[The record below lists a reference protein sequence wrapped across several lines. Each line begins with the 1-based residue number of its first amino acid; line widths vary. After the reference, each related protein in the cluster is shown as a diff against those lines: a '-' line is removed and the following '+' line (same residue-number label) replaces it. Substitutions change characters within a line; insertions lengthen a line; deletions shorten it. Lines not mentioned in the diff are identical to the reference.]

1 MEETQDLQGFRKP
14 CPRRFRV
21 IIVRIISGWENL
33 TGIFTDRTKLT
44 QRIEDLIGSILKS
57 IWSYFYTLF
66 SGGSRWVERRVEFM
80 ILEFIGRVLLNV
92 LKAMVWMAL
101 LMFRCV
107 LGLAKL
113 TLLVFGLVARV
124 FLVLARAA
132 VD

>member
-1 MEETQDLQGFRKP
+1 M
-14 CPRRFRV
+14 
-21 IIVRIISGWENL
+21 
-33 TGIFTDRTKLT
+33 
-44 QRIEDLIGSILKS
+44 
-57 IWSYFYTLF
+57 
-66 SGGSRWVERRVEFM
+66 ERRVEFM
-80 ILEFIGRVLLNV
+80 ILEFVGRVLLNV

-113 TLLVFGLVARV
+113 TLLVVGLVARV

>member
-1 MEETQDLQGFRKP
+1 M
-14 CPRRFRV
+14 
-21 IIVRIISGWENL
+21 
-33 TGIFTDRTKLT
+33 T

-57 IWSYFYTLF
+57 IWSYFLYPF

-80 ILEFIGRVLLNV
+80 ILEFAGRVLLNV

-101 LMFRCV
+101 LMIRCV
-107 LGLAKL
+107 LELAKL

-124 FLVLARAA
+124 FLVFARAV

>member
-14 CPRRFRV
+14 GPRRFRV
-21 IIVRIISGWENL
+21 KIVRISSGRENL
-33 TGIFTDRTKLT
+33 TGIFADRTKLT

-57 IWSYFYTLF
+57 IWSYFLYPF

-80 ILEFIGRVLLNV
+80 ILEFVGRVLLNV

-101 LMFRCV
+101 LMLRCV

-124 FLVLARAA
+124 FLVFAKA
-132 VD
+132 VVD

>member
-1 MEETQDLQGFRKP
+1 MK
-14 CPRRFRV
+14 
-21 IIVRIISGWENL
+21 IIRIGSGRENL

-80 ILEFIGRVLLNV
+80 ILEFAGRVLLNV

-101 LMFRCV
+101 LMIRCV
-107 LGLAKL
+107 LELAKL

-124 FLVLARAA
+124 FLVFARAV

>member
-1 MEETQDLQGFRKP
+1 MKYRYFPAAVLAAG
-14 CPRRFRV
+14 
-21 IIVRIISGWENL
+21 L
-33 TGIFTDRTKLT
+33 L
-44 QRIEDLIGSILKS
+44 
-57 IWSYFYTLF
+57 FYTLF

-80 ILEFIGRVLLNV
+80 ILEFVGRVLLNV

-124 FLVLARAA
+124 FLVFAKA
-132 VD
+132 VVD